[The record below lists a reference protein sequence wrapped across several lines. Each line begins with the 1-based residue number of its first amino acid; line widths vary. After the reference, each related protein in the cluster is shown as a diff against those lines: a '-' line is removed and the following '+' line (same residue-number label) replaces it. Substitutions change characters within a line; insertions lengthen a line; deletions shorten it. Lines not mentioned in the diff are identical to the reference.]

1 MARTRLPLDLARA
14 QALAAEG
21 HTEAEIARQLGVS
34 QDTLTRRKQDSA
46 DFADALKRGQA
57 SANSTV
63 SNALYKQA
71 KKGNVAAII
80 WWEKTRLGYSD
91 SITHKGDPTA
101 PVYIFETV
109 AASPVAP
116 ATDGVSA
123 K

>member
-1 MARTRLPLDLARA
+1 MGRPRLVPDFSRA
-14 QALAAEG
+14 QELAAEG
-21 HTEAEIARQLGVS
+21 HTQAEIARLLGIS
-34 QDTLTRRKQDSA
+34 EKTLERRKHDTDGFDEA
-46 DFADALKRGQA
+46 IKKGQA
-57 SANSTV
+57 TANSTV
-63 SNALYKQA
+63 SNALYRQA

-109 AASPVAP
+109 ATSPSAP
-116 ATDGVSA
+116 AADGVSA